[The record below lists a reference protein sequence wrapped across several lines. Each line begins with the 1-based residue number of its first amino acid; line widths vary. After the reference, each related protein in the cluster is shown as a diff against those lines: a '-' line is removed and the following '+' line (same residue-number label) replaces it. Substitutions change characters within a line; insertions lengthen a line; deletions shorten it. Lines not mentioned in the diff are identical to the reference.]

1 MADGVTVCVLCG
13 TRFSPEG
20 HRRWTKDGYAI
31 VRCPS
36 CTLLFRRDLPTQA
49 ELDEIYG
56 IDYFKGDATGY
67 LDYVADEE
75 VHRAVAR
82 RRLDTLEGA
91 GARGRLLDVGA
102 AAGFFVAEARAR
114 GWDATGIDVSEPMV
128 EWGTDRLQAPLVR
141 GTLAE
146 SSLPAGSLDALTMWD
161 YIEHSLDPAADLL
174 RAHELLRPGG
184 VLALSTGDAASAV
197 ARLQGRRWHLLTP
210 RHHNFFFTAATL
222 SDLLARSG
230 FELVSLDHRGSRYPL
245 RYLAHKL
252 GTLATSR
259 RLERLVGR
267 LASTRLG
274 AFTVPLNLWDIVTV
288 VARRTGRGKK

>member
-1 MADGVTVCVLCG
+1 LADGVTVCLVCG
-13 TRFSPEG
+13 TSFPPEE

-36 CTLLFRRDLPTQA
+36 CTLLFRRDLPTAA
-49 ELDEIYG
+49 ELDKIYG
-56 IDYFKGDATGY
+56 LDYFKGDATGY
-67 LDYVADEE
+67 LDYVADED

-82 RRLDTLEGA
+82 RRLDTLERVVS
-91 GARGRLLDVGA
+91 RGRLLDVGA

-114 GWDATGIDVSEPMV
+114 SWDAVGIDVSEPMV
-128 EWGTDRLQAPLVR
+128 AWGRETLAAPLER
-141 GTLAE
+141 ATLAE
-146 SSLPAGSLDALTMWD
+146 PGLPEGSLDALTMWD
-161 YIEHSLDPAADLL
+161 YIEHSLDPAADLA

-184 VLALSTGDAASAV
+184 VLALSTGDAAAAV
-197 ARLQGRRWHLLTP
+197 ARLQGSRWHLLTP

-252 GTLATSR
+252 GTLAPSR
-259 RLERLVGR
+259 RLERLTGR

-274 AFTVPLNLWDIVTV
+274 AVTVPLNLWDIVTV
-288 VARRTGRGKK
+288 VARRAAEKK